1 MDWFRVES
9 TIYDHPKLVLLSGN
23 AFRSLIHCWA
33 FSARHETGGE
43 IPQVSAKMLGLTKRV
58 ADELV
63 DAGLLIRTDKGF
75 SVHEWEEHQHDAY
88 LLERRRRK
96 DAQRQAEWRRN
107 RDSHSDGSVDSHSH
121 ASADSPETEEKR
133 KKRREEKDARVTRA
147 NPPLSSGR
155 ALTPAEIRA
164 MGEAR

>member
-9 TIYDHPKLVLLSGN
+9 TIYDHPKLTRLSCK
-23 AFRSLIHCWA
+23 AFRSLLNSWA

-43 IPQVSAKMLGLTKRV
+43 IPHVSTKMLGLTKRV

-75 SVHEWEEHQHDAY
+75 SVHEWEQHQHDAY
-88 LLERRRRK
+88 LVERRRRK
-96 DAQRQAEWRRN
+96 DAQRQAEYRRH
-107 RDSHSDGSVDSHSH
+107 RDSHSD

-133 KKRREEKDARVTRA
+133 RERREEKDARARVS
-147 NPPLSSGR
+147 PSFSGR

-164 MGEAR
+164 MGEA